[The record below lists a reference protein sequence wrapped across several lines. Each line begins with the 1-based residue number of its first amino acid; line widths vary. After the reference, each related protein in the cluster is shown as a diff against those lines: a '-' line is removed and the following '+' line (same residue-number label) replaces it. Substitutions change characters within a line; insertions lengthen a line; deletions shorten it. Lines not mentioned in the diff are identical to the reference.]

1 MSDLISRQA
10 AISLPVKPREDRY
23 FQTQSLD
30 DAYDYG
36 WRSLQRCIE
45 KLPSAEPEQKK
56 GEWIKNDNGT
66 YSCSVCQ
73 SWIPKEQHCYAR
85 YCLYCGADMRG
96 EKDG

>member
-45 KLPSAEPEQKK
+45 KLPSAQPEI
-56 GEWIKNDNGT
+56 IKCRECIHWKHSAVRENYCEVFDWM
-66 YSCSVCQ
+66 SKADDFCSFA
-73 SWIPKEQHCYAR
+73 ER
-85 YCLYCGADMRG
+85 RTD
-96 EKDG
+96 E